1 MENEFEVEQFDI
13 DDQTETQMTKTEK
26 VKSGLR
32 FARFLLLL
40 IMVLAALVLLFANKD
55 KINSDNFK
63 RLFAKIDIGM
73 SSAEQSDNSII
84 GFDYDANSVIG
95 VYKDGIAR
103 VTSDS
108 LSIIDNIGTQFQN
121 VLTGFNSPALITTD
135 KYVLTYDRGGN
146 KLIVTNSFAVLYEKT
161 FEDNIVN
168 VSMNDSGY
176 FVVVTESEAYKNK
189 LIVFDDSFKEIY
201 KINSMSRY
209 ILSAD
214 ISNDNKHIAVSSIY
228 AKDEYVLPQINYYKL
243 SSEDALWNV
252 DFQDSP
258 AVMVV
263 TKDDGCVAA
272 LFEWGMCILDSKGR
286 ERYKYEFGNKI
297 LQTVNIERG
306 RYNTVVLS
314 ESASGNSEIYVFDN
328 NGKNISDENTDYTAL
343 HVDMF
348 GDRLAVASLENMYIY
363 TASGKLIMKRENVN
377 DATRI
382 LFSGRNSFLSVSSSG
397 VVYNI
402 IK

>member
-146 KLIVTNSFAVLYEKT
+146 KLIVTNSFAVLY
-161 FEDNIVN
+161 
-168 VSMNDSGY
+168 
-176 FVVVTESEAYKNK
+176 
-189 LIVFDDSFKEIY
+189 
-201 KINSMSRY
+201 
-209 ILSAD
+209 
-214 ISNDNKHIAVSSIY
+214 
-228 AKDEYVLPQINYYKL
+228 
-243 SSEDALWNV
+243 
-252 DFQDSP
+252 
-258 AVMVV
+258 
-263 TKDDGCVAA
+263 
-272 LFEWGMCILDSKGR
+272 
-286 ERYKYEFGNKI
+286 
-297 LQTVNIERG
+297 
-306 RYNTVVLS
+306 
-314 ESASGNSEIYVFDN
+314 
-328 NGKNISDENTDYTAL
+328 
-343 HVDMF
+343 
-348 GDRLAVASLENMYIY
+348 
-363 TASGKLIMKRENVN
+363 
-377 DATRI
+377 
-382 LFSGRNSFLSVSSSG
+382 
-397 VVYNI
+397 
-402 IK
+402 